1 MPTHAHLFPPF
12 FPVHLKA
19 QRCGN
24 KFQLFTTATRII
36 TNRTHTN
43 TRTYTRTRYLE
54 KRAQICT
61 PLMSFS
67 AYLFPRRWLPPLFD
81 SHVLS
86 VAFSEQWQLKKKHT
100 QAGNGF
106 VLFSFSAFTIPRS
119 HSIHTVA
126 QQPCAAVESW
136 WTALSWLMFC
146 FSLPLGRNRKNEI
159 RIYLGGRRGFPRLP
173 LRYTDLPDEVGC
185 QFKVENMEPGQYC
198 HRFPRSH

>member
-1 MPTHAHLFPPF
+1 MPTHAHLFSPF

-106 VLFSFSAFTIPRS
+106 VLFSFSAFTIPPIAFHS
-119 HSIHTVA
+119 HGSTATVRGRGKLVDRVELVDVLLFL
-126 QQPCAAVESW
+126 AAR
-136 WTALSWLMFC
+136 TK
-146 FSLPLGRNRKNEI
+146 PQK
-159 RIYLGGRRGFPRLP
+159 
-173 LRYTDLPDEVGC
+173 
-185 QFKVENMEPGQYC
+185 
-198 HRFPRSH
+198 